1 MVPYFRSPPQR
12 LGAHR
17 TIRRAESGRPTVFVA
32 LRGLAPTRLRAAGM
46 VAGGLA
52 GAAAALVYAVHCNEM
67 ALPFL
72 AVWYVLGMFVPAAL
86 GAAAGPRF
94 LRWV

>member
-1 MVPYFRSPPQR
+1 MCVVSIALLSLP
-12 LGAHR
+12 LLLAM
-17 TIRRAESGRPTVFVA
+17 FVA
-32 LRGLAPTRLRAAGM
+32 LRGLGPTRLRAAGV
-46 VAGGLA
+46 VAGGFA
-52 GAAAALVYAVHCNEM
+52 GAAAALVYAVHCTEM

-86 GAAAGPRF
+86 GSVAGPRF